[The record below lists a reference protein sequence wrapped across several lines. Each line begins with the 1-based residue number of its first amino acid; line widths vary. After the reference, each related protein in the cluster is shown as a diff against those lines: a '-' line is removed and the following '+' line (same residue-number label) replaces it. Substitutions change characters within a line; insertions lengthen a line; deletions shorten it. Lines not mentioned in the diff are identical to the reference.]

1 MKASLLYVTL
11 IVIVFFFSYCS
22 KGDRILAPKQAPTI
36 VGSWVG
42 TAQIEGQTGSKTI
55 YYAFNLGKD
64 SGMSVQT
71 QMGVDDSTYFGT
83 GGWHLSGNV
92 FRGKVMIL
100 GFSRAGT
107 SQEIS
112 ATWDGN
118 TGTFLSGI
126 WKNNN
131 SPGELKGTFSGML
144 RVN

>member
-1 MKASLLYVTL
+1 MKAPLPYVTL

-22 KGDRILAPKQAPTI
+22 KSDRVPVPRQAPTI
-36 VGSWVG
+36 IGSWVG

-55 YYAFNLGKD
+55 YYSFNLGKD

-71 QMGVDDSTYFGT
+71 QIGVDDSTYFGT

-100 GFSRAGT
+100 DFSRAGT

-112 ATWDGN
+112 ATYDSN
-118 TGTFLSGI
+118 TGTFSSGT
-126 WKNNN
+126 WQNSN
-131 SPGELKGTFSGML
+131 SPGGLKGTFSGML